1 MTVASAIPCKYAARK
16 DSLTVLELSLD
27 RQPLLVDL
35 RPTQANSNRSIL
47 CQQLVLVLHTKGC
60 VGGGGGVGGRIGAKD
75 DIPANET
82 SEDTTKGL
90 NAQ

>member
-60 VGGGGGVGGRIGAKD
+60 VWGGGVGGRRGAKD